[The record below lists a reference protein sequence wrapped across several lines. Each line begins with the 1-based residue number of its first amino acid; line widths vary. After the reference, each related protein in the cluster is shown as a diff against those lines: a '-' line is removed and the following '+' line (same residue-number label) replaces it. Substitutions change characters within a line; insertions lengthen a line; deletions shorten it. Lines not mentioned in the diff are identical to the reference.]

1 MSVVKFL
8 LFNIFC
14 FFFMRLFND
23 VWLYAQC
30 SLINICIWKSL
41 GCLGFSFDF
50 PKSKEGNK
58 EWIWWWESCSE
69 RPRIVIRGNSRVGKV
84 SKFVNRKCLGFG
96 PRLGWG
102 AFFLNYVPRLLHYCL
117 TFKFGVHNTSWFMAS
132 IRIICSFL
140 KKKKKLSGPIN
151 LSHKRILKPVT
162 CFHTTNTECELNYQ
176 SRPQLKNI

>member
-84 SKFVNRKCLGFG
+84 SKFVNRKCLGLDHVLVGGHFSQLCLCLVCSTIVL
-96 PRLGWG
+96 PSNLGSTTHHDSWPPF
-102 AFFLNYVPRLLHYCL
+102 ALYVL
-117 TFKFGVHNTSWFMAS
+117 F
-132 IRIICSFL
+132 
-140 KKKKKLSGPIN
+140 
-151 LSHKRILKPVT
+151 
-162 CFHTTNTECELNYQ
+162 
-176 SRPQLKNI
+176 

>member
-102 AFFLNYVPRLLHYCL
+102 AFFSTMFVPRLLHYCL
-117 TFKFGVHNTSWFMAS
+117 TFKFGEGEGKWRKDLTLAGSTTHHGLHS
-132 IRIICSFL
+132 RY
-140 KKKKKLSGPIN
+140 
-151 LSHKRILKPVT
+151 IL
-162 CFHTTNTECELNYQ
+162 F
-176 SRPQLKNI
+176 I